1 MESCRPLTISD
12 ALGEMKSGDATVF
25 AGGTDLMVRKVW
37 KNKCVFIGSI
47 PELKTVRK
55 TKSGMEIGAA
65 ATITELLENPIIPD
79 FMKKVFEQMA
89 SPAIRNRAT
98 LGGNAGNASPAGDS
112 LPMLYAL
119 RAGIVLADLDPAGQ
133 VFFMSVSKQ
142 VEFLVREE
150 GSKEVERNTVA
161 DELRR
166 TAVDIF
172 DADQREILIP
182 VARRTDLARHG
193 VSGLEGVD
201 LDLLL
206 GDIDIVRRVQI
217 IIVG

>member
-1 MESCRPLTISD
+1 MVVGDGVGDGLEEHGLTGLRLGDDQTALALSD
-12 ALGEMKSGDATVF
+12 RGEHVH
-25 AGGTDLMVRKVW
+25 
-37 KNKCVFIGSI
+37 
-47 PELKTVRK
+47 
-55 TKSGMEIGAA
+55 
-65 ATITELLENPIIPD
+65 
-79 FMKKVFEQMA
+79 
-89 SPAIRNRAT
+89 
-98 LGGNAGNASPAGDS
+98 
-112 LPMLYAL
+112 
-119 RAGIVLADLDPAGQ
+119 DPAGQ